1 MARLLYIESSPR
13 KERSASIQVA
23 KTFTDEY
30 LKTHTGDTIDVLDLW
45 SNELPPFDGDTMNA
59 KYAILHGEK
68 HTDAQAKAWK
78 PVEIV
83 IDNFKSADKYLISL
97 PMWNF
102 SIPYKLKHYFDVLIQ
117 PSYTFSFSP
126 EEGYKGLV
134 TGKPVVLV
142 YARGGAYSAGTGAE
156 GFDYQTSYM
165 EQILGFIGFTDIRS
179 IIIEPTLM
187 ATPDE
192 KARMMEAAENHAKE
206 TASKL

>member
-1 MARLLYIESSPR
+1 MASLLYIESSPR
-13 KERSASIQVA
+13 KERSASILVA
-23 KTFTDEY
+23 KTFIEEY
-30 LKTHTGDTIDVLDLW
+30 LQTHPGDTVDVLDLW
-45 SNELPPFDGDTMNA
+45 GNELPPFDGDTMNA

-68 HTDAQAKAWK
+68 HSDAQAKAWK

-102 SIPYKLKHYFDVLIQ
+102 GIPYKLKHYFDVLIQ

-126 EEGYKGLV
+126 EDGYKGLV

-156 GFDYQTSYM
+156 GFDYQTTYM
-165 EQILGFIGFTDIRS
+165 EHLLGFIGFTDIQS

-187 ATPDE
+187 STPEQKDE
-192 KARMMEAAENHAKE
+192 IMKTARKQAEAIAVN
-206 TASKL
+206 L